1 MTVYAG
7 QIHSYVQTVPQKR
20 TVTDRIIMTEPV
32 KIALVAALGLSNES
46 KFAFANAPGRVYEWL
61 HDTYADVADAVN
73 TTALTS
79 DTTLTSITVDNGALF
94 HVGDVI
100 QVDNEYMWV
109 SAISSNVL
117 TVTRGFGGTQATHA
131 NDSVVY
137 IRTNARLEGAAA
149 SDSPFTEVT
158 SDYNYSQIFQ
168 HSIEV
173 SRTDARLPMYGIANV
188 VDREI
193 DKHMEDL
200 LMHLA
205 RTPYYGQRKVGSS
218 STPRSMGG
226 FDTWISTNL
235 TTLTS
240 SPALLEKN
248 VQDSIQKCFDG
259 GGEPSLLVCNSWAK
273 RKIADWYA
281 PYVKTEIDEKRG
293 GVTIEN
299 IVSPLGL
306 NLAILVDR
314 NCPTTSL
321 YVLDESKLGYITIDD
336 FFYEELGKT
345 KDTAPGGFGQ
355 IVGEYGFVL
364 AHEAAHAKIAGFSTS
379 I

>member
-1 MTVYAG
+1 MTVYQG

-20 TVTDRIIMTEPV
+20 MVSDRIIMTEPV
-32 KIALVAALGLSNES
+32 KIALIAALGLGNEG
-46 KFAFANAPGRVYEWL
+46 KFSFVNGPGRMYEWL
-61 HDTYADVADAVN
+61 QDTYADVVDAVN

-79 DTTLTSITVDNGALF
+79 DSTLTSITVDNGALF

-100 QVDNEYMWV
+100 QITNELMWV

-117 TVTRGFGGTQATHA
+117 TVTRHFGGTQSTQA
-131 NDSVVY
+131 NDAAVY
-137 IRTNARLEGAAA
+137 IRTNARLEGADA
-149 SDSPFTEVT
+149 SDSPFTEAT
-158 SDYNYSQIFQ
+158 SAYNYSQIFQ
-168 HSIEV
+168 HTIEV

-218 STPRSMGG
+218 STPRSFGG
-226 FDTWISTNL
+226 FDTFISTNL
-235 TTLTS
+235 TTLSS

-248 VQDSIQKCFDG
+248 VQDSLQLCFDG
-259 GGEPSLLVCNSWAK
+259 GGNPSLLVCNSWAK

-321 YVLDESKLGYITIDD
+321 YVLDESKVGYITVDD
-336 FFYEELGKT
+336 FFYEELGKVG
-345 KDTAPGGFGQ
+345 DTAPGGYGQ
-355 IVGEYGFVL
+355 IVGEYGFAL
-364 AHEAAHAKIAGFSTS
+364 AHETAHAKIAGFSVT